1 MSRSSVQDRRPAFKR
16 AVFAGRIPDSVKVL
30 LLRLLEDMDHK
41 LMVSVPRSKLAE
53 DLGVP
58 LPRISE
64 RVKVARAKGYL
75 SQVKRGRPGVTA
87 VYQGMVQR
95 RGTDSVP
102 LEVRHPV
109 PSRGTE
115 SVPVSDPLEVRP
127 DHTQVGNAPRES
139 ERITA
144 AHPRDVGND
153 EETEGHPAR
162 SELLVCEWHRWT
174 DCPDDCANHPHTSGR
189 TA

>member
-1 MSRSSVQDRRPAFKR
+1 MSRPSVGDRRPAFKR

-30 LLRLLEDMDHK
+30 LLRLLEDMSPK
-41 LMVSVPRSKLAE
+41 LVVSVPRSKLAE

-64 RVKVARAKGYL
+64 RVKVAREKGYL
-75 SQVKRGRPGVTA
+75 SQVRRGRQGVTA

-95 RGTDSVP
+95 RGTESVP

-115 SVPVSDPLEVRP
+115 SVPVSPPLEVRP
-127 DHTQVGNAPRES
+127 DHTQVGK
-139 ERITA
+139 
-144 AHPRDVGND
+144 
-153 EETEGHPAR
+153 R
-162 SELLVCEWHRWT
+162 SVPDLPVCECHGV
-174 DCPDDCANHPHTSGR
+174 DDCISLTDHREAS
-189 TA
+189 A